1 MGFGALLWVPLSLG
15 MGRRP
20 VFLIAA
26 LMMLLATIGAGYATN
41 FYQLLTCFCFLGL
54 GEGLSLTLVCG
65 IDSSSCMHI
74 LTY

>member
-26 LMMLLATIGAGYATN
+26 LMMLLAIIGAGYVKN
-41 FYQLLTCFCFLGL
+41 FHQLLTCLCFLGM
-54 GEGLSLTLVCG
+54 GEGLSLTMVSS
-65 IDSSSCMHI
+65 IDLLYIHV
-74 LTY
+74 LT